1 MKYVST
7 GFIALVMALIC
18 VFSFMSV
25 DKPAAAS
32 EKVRWEYT
40 VFSFGFATRAGDIRK
55 LNELGEDG
63 WELVAIE
70 PSVNPQFEFG
80 AYVFK
85 RKKQ

>member
-7 GFIALVMALIC
+7 GFIALVLALIC

-40 VFSFGFATRAGDIRK
+40 VFSFDFAARGGDNRK

-70 PSVNPQFEFG
+70 SSANPQLAIG

>member
-1 MKYVST
+1 MKYGSIVLVCLLLVVAFAGSFST
-7 GFIALVMALIC
+7 GETPV
-18 VFSFMSV
+18 
-25 DKPAAAS
+25 AAS

-40 VFSFGFATRAGDIRK
+40 VISFGFATRAGDIRK